1 MHEAEDQKVPLFSD
15 SIDIEILVIIDNRI
29 TDSISCFK
37 SIPILTDYFWS
48 NNLYISKN
56 VHIHE

>member
-1 MHEAEDQKVPLFSD
+1 MHETAGQKVPLFSD

-37 SIPILTDYFWS
+37 SIPILADYFWS

-56 VHIHE
+56 FHIYE